1 VSHNVSIVFYLRFDG
16 QRRSISSTSRA
27 KTPPSSSLDPSR
39 NSPSRARLALASPPR
54 RNYHR
59 FRSDSSKNWN
69 TKDSNDGQDEDGAE
83 FDNEDED
90 EFGLPSIASTRRK
103 ATTVRN
109 DSATNT
115 IFSGTIP
122 KADAFTKPGTWRLDN
137 GDIAEERG
145 LPKYPIAR
153 QIEGKILR
161 PQYKDILKGMFDRM
175 RKFYIDA
182 KTSV

>member
-1 VSHNVSIVFYLRFDG
+1 MFYLRSD
-16 QRRSISSTSRA
+16 QPRRSIAGTSRA
-27 KTPPSSSLDPSR
+27 KTPPNSSLDPGR
-39 NSPSRARLALASPPR
+39 NSPFRARSALASPPR

-69 TKDSNDGQDEDGAE
+69 TNDSNDGQDEDGAE

-103 ATTVRN
+103 VTTVRN
-109 DSATNT
+109 GSATNAV
-115 IFSGTIP
+115 FSETIP
-122 KADAFTKPGTWRLDN
+122 KADTVTKPGTWRLDN

-161 PQYKDILKGMFDRM
+161 PQYKDILKGMFDRI
-175 RKFYIDA
+175 RKFYVDA
-182 KTSV
+182 KTSL